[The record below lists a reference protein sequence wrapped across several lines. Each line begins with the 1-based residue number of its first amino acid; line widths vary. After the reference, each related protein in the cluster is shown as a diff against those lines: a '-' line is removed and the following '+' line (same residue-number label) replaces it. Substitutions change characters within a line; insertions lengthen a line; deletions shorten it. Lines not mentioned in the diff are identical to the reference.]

1 MLEVISDF
9 KCARLDVKICE
20 GDMRLSFL
28 MLSLSFISHIKVWV
42 IGVLLLVNIVCV
54 TIWSIPSCIKIRLLL
69 VLVSVLTIVVNSL
82 FGYLCS
88 CRRCHDIFFDDN
100 YVFSSLDRDI
110 IVVVIFFSDLL
121 IGFALWIG

>member
-54 TIWSIPSCIKIRLLL
+54 TIWSMHK
-69 VLVSVLTIVVNSL
+69 
-82 FGYLCS
+82 
-88 CRRCHDIFFDDN
+88 DK
-100 YVFSSLDRDI
+100 
-110 IVVVIFFSDLL
+110 VVIGSCFCFNDSC
-121 IGFALWIG
+121 